1 MNRNIRERLLTAIIV
16 LAVLMVPLLGR
27 GAVSPCM
34 YIRQYAISL
43 PWQGG
48 RIVVPDAGIRS
59 FPPLCLMIRGPYR
72 YMS

>member
-1 MNRNIRERLLTAIIV
+1 MNRNIRERLLIGIIV
-16 LAVLMVPLLGR
+16 LAIFMVPLLGR

-48 RIVVPDAGIRS
+48 RIVVPDEGIRS
-59 FPPLCLMIRGPYR
+59 FPPLCLMLSGPYR
-72 YMS
+72 YRS